1 MKDIRKVHFI
11 KEYFGIHRP
20 NDFPKKAYERLSFHF
35 PDLTLNEVRN
45 AAKLAYQEQENYRKR
60 LSTRATRLLPR
71 LKKRAKRFLFLRA
84 DPIILI
90 PKLTTESTGLSRVL
104 MLQSS
109 AKMLF
114 LRGLS
119 ISGLMFSTSG
129 HITQDFMRRRNM
141 LLKERTWSLFSLY
154 PSAAVLMRLQP
165 MR

>member
-11 KEYFGIHRP
+11 KEYFGIHCP

-60 LSTRATRLLPR
+60 LLTRATRLLPR
-71 LKKRAKRFLFLRA
+71 LKKRAKDFLFLQA
-84 DPIILI
+84 DHIILI
-90 PKLTTESTGLSRVL
+90 PKLTTESTGLSQAL

-114 LRGLS
+114 LRELN

-129 HITQDFMRRRNM
+129 HTTQDFMRRQNM
-141 LLKERTWSLFSLY
+141 LQQERTWSLFSLY
-154 PSAAVLMRLQP
+154 PLVAVLMRLQP

>member
-45 AAKLAYQEQENYRKR
+45 AAKLAYQEQENYRKKVIDKG
-60 LSTRATRLLPR
+60 SEIIA
-71 LKKRAKRFLFLRA
+71 KAEKRAKRFLFLQA
-84 DPIILI
+84 DHIILI
-90 PKLTTESTGLSRVL
+90 PKLTTESTDLSQAL

-114 LRGLS
+114 LRELN

-129 HITQDFMRRRNM
+129 HTTQDFMRRQNM
-141 LLKERTWSLFSLY
+141 LQQERTWSLFSLY